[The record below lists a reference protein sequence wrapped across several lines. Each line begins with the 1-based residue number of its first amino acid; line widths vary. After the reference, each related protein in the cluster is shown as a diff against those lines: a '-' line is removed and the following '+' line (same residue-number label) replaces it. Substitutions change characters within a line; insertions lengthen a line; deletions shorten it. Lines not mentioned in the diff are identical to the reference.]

1 MGNMDRSQAGGRGG
15 GGGGAVVE
23 AQGVEQQEAQEGE
36 GEGDRAVEYLEGTLV
51 MPPGSEDRV
60 YPSQV
65 AG

>member
-15 GGGGAVVE
+15 GGGAAVVE
-23 AQGVEQQEAQEGE
+23 TQETQEEAQEGGRE
-36 GEGDRAVEYLEGTLV
+36 REVEDLEGMLV
-51 MPPGSEDRV
+51 GPPGSEDRA